1 MGFISNLIGIPL
13 GWVIWV
19 FYNFL
24 GHHYVLSLFLF
35 TLFTRLLLLPSTIK
49 QQKSAVKNARLK
61 PKTDALQKKYANNK
75 QKYQEEL
82 MKLYE
87 KEGYNPMSGCLPL
100 LIQLPILYGL
110 INVVYNPLTHIV
122 RLGSETIAKISEIV
136 KEVAPNFAN
145 QAEIYAINH
154 ATDEAFAS
162 LGADVIEK
170 MQSINLN
177 FLGINLGE
185 KPTWAFNILLLI
197 PILSGLTSLLVSLIS
212 QKNMTAQQGDAA
224 NNPTMKGMMLFM
236 PLLSLLFTFGVPA
249 GVGLYWIFSNII
261 SAVQTVILYKV
272 YNPQQIAAQMEAEE
286 EAKKEEERQARIE
299 AKKALKQAREN
310 GEEVEADE
318 KALSQKEIN
327 KRKIAEARKRMA
339 EKYGE
344 EYTEKE
350 EDQ

>member
-87 KEGYNPMSGCLPL
+87 KEGFNLMSGCLPL

-122 RLGSETIAKISEIV
+122 RLGSETIAKIGEIV

-154 ATDEAFAS
+154 ATDKAFAS

-272 YNPQQIAAQMEAEE
+272 YNPQQIAAQLEAEE